1 LRHGMTINT
10 LWGAVVAS
18 LFEPAAIFSR
28 YMGYLMLSD
37 TASVTRERSF
47 RARLAP

>member
-1 LRHGMTINT
+1 MMINT
-10 LWGAVVAS
+10 LSGPVIAS

-28 YMGYLMLSD
+28 YMGLGYLMLSD

-47 RARLAP
+47 RARPGP